1 MIPHVTGGVDVERV
15 GAKGGSVFSALQWTL
30 DTDMMAYFSH
40 EQPLSM
46 SISAYSDLN
55 PTPLPFRFH

>member
-1 MIPHVTGGVDVERV
+1 ML
-15 GAKGGSVFSALQWTL
+15 SVWARKVVAYSRFCNGHF

-40 EQPLSM
+40 EQLLNV